1 MRGNSTPWDSRSRRT
16 PPIATAI
23 IGGPRRFRGSVIVI
37 DCGDATRVAAEP
49 MVRTAALAAEIV
61 EEFRRAVSSTGRTL
75 AAESLVLRLLA
86 EAPFI
91 LDVNAA
97 AARVVGCEA
106 RGYDAKRKTVWRVLD
121 TEGQLP
127 PSRLL
132 LVLRLLWFGKLHQM
146 SWPATEIS
154 AFLGYS
160 SPRLFRVSIRRRCGL
175 TMHDLNA
182 VRYERVLA
190 WAASVCTMIHD
201 HTEDIFAALR
211 AVRVAPESLLSQT
224 GPRAAQSG
232 ARPVRGRHR
241 L

>member
-1 MRGNSTPWDSRSRRT
+1 MRGKSLPWNRRPRRT

-23 IGGPRRFRGSVIVI
+23 IAGPQRFPGSVIVI
-37 DCGDATRVAAEP
+37 DTGDATRVSAEH
-49 MVRTAALAAEIV
+49 MVRAAALAAEIV
-61 EEFRRAVSSTGRTL
+61 DEFRGAVSSTGRTL
-75 AAESLVLRLLA
+75 AAEPLVLRLLA

-132 LVLRLLWFGKLHQM
+132 LVLRLLWFAKLHQLR
-146 SWPATEIS
+146 WPPSEIS

-160 SPRLFRVSIRRRCGL
+160 APRLFRVSIRRRCGL
-175 TMHDLNA
+175 TMHELNA
-182 VRYERVLA
+182 VRYERTLA
-190 WAASVCTMIHD
+190 WAASVCTMIP
-201 HTEDIFAALR
+201 TEADDADDIFAKLKT
-211 AVRVAPESLLSQT
+211 L
-224 GPRAAQSG
+224 
-232 ARPVRGRHR
+232 
-241 L
+241 